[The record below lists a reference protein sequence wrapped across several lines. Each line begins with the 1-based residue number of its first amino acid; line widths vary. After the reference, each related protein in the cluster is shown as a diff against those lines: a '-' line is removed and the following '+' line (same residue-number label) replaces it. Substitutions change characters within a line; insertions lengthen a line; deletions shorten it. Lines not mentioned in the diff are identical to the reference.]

1 MGSAC
6 YVNFALCR
14 YILPTLIIRR
24 GGNDCN
30 GALMMVMMTVTDNA
44 MGLLGAVFNH
54 SACANMSFLS
64 DRSDQWLLIN
74 VLRVLLIELV
84 RMILVLIQ

>member
-1 MGSAC
+1 MGTVC

-24 GGNDCN
+24 GGNDCHD
-30 GALMMVMMTVTDNA
+30 ALMVMMTVTDNA

-64 DRSDQWLLIN
+64 DRSDQ
-74 VLRVLLIELV
+74 
-84 RMILVLIQ
+84 